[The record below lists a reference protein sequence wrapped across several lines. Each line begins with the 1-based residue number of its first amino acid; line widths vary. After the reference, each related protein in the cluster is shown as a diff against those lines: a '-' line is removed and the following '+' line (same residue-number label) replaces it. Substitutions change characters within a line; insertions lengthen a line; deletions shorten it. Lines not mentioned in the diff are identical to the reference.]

1 MRQDGAP
8 ETRVRQG
15 GEMEER
21 IIAADPVAD
30 PQGYRRELLALLG
43 DDDPAQVLAAT
54 LAAFQERT
62 SGLHDELIIRRP
74 EPGEWSVAELLGHLW
89 DAELAYALRRAA
101 GQLRRPAQRQPRP
114 HPRHPGGPV
123 GAGRDP

>member
-8 ETRVRQG
+8 ETRQRQG

-43 DDDPAQVLAAT
+43 DDDRAQVLAAT
-54 LAAFQERT
+54 LAELRERAG
-62 SGLHDELIIRRP
+62 GLPDAVISQRP

-89 DAELAYALRRAA
+89 DAELAYGCRGR
-101 GQLRRPAQRQPRP
+101 
-114 HPRHPGGPV
+114 GG
-123 GAGRDP
+123 R